1 MPFDRGTRSFNIT
14 LEDLCRHFTS
24 DTGRT
29 DNQSFMI
36 FLQLLMIRSRT
47 VIEAIHPGVTDKL
60 DQVLIAKFVLGQH
73 NQVIA
78 TQVLLGLLQVHVAPS
93 GHIHLTSE
101 DGLERLQSLF
111 LASLVDTIAYIMEF
125 LDAEHIA
132 MVSDGHAFHAVGN
145 SLVNQFLDTRLTVKN
160 RIIGMYVQMYEIFH
174 CFSVSFVFE
183 LQRYA

>member
-1 MPFDRGTRSFNIT
+1 MPFNRGTRAFDVA
-14 LEDLCRHFTS
+14 LEDFRRHLTS
-24 DTGRT
+24 YAGGAYD
-29 DNQSFMI
+29 QSLVV
-36 FLQLLMIRSRT
+36 FLQLLMIRAGT
-47 VIEAIHPGVTDKL
+47 VIEAVHPGIADKF
-60 DQVLIAKFVLGQH
+60 DQVLIAKFVLGKH

-101 DGLERLQSLF
+101 DGLERFQSLF